1 MSRITKRFE
10 KLKADKR
17 AGLVIYISAGDPNAE
32 VGYEILKGLP
42 AAGADLIE
50 LGMPFTDP
58 MADGPSIQVA
68 GQRALK
74 AGMTVDG
81 TFDMVR
87 RFRKETGDDDTPI
100 LLMGYYN
107 LVYQRGVERFCKEA
121 AAAGVDGFILVDLPP
136 EEADEL
142 KPHAEA
148 HGLDTVL
155 LTAPTTDDKR
165 LPAVLKYSAG
175 FVYFV
180 SVLGITGTKSATE
193 EAVATHVARIKRHT
207 KLPVGVGFGIRTP
220 EQAAA
225 VARHADAAV
234 VGTAIVDRVKAGLD
248 AQRQAQA
255 RTRGRRVRRRQGT
268 CRRRAQRQQAVTFPA
283 VTIRGT
289 GPTVIVG
296 SRSRAHMRVDQRG
309 GKACRRS
316 TSKERT
322 GFTPTS
328 SLHWI
333 FSMLKTANPI
343 AGKRSA
349 SPTRWARWPAACIS
363 SPRSSLPPSRGRST
377 SARPTCW
384 QRLRRSPRDSPRTC
398 CVTAWTT
405 CGNATVMRMPP
416 LICRQCWQPA
426 SRTCS
431 R

>member
-50 LGMPFTDP
+50 LRLPVTDP
-58 MADGPSIQVA
+58 RADGPSIQVA

-87 RFRKETGDDDTPI
+87 RFRKETGDNDTPI

-107 LVYQRGVERFCKEA
+107 LVYQRGAERFCKEA
-121 AAAGVDGFILVDLPP
+121 AAARASLLAALRREGAP
-136 EEADEL
+136 EL

-207 KLPVGVGFGIRTP
+207 KLPVGVGFGIKTP
-220 EQAAA
+220 DQAAA
-225 VARHADAAV
+225 IARHADAAV
-234 VGTAIVDRVKAGLD
+234 VGSAIVDRVK
-248 AQRQAQA
+248 
-255 RTRGRRVRRRQGT
+255 
-268 CRRRAQRQQAVTFPA
+268 
-283 VTIRGT
+283 
-289 GPTVIVG
+289 
-296 SRSRAHMRVDQRG
+296 
-309 GKACRRS
+309 
-316 TSKERT
+316 
-322 GFTPTS
+322 
-328 SLHWI
+328 
-333 FSMLKTANPI
+333 
-343 AGKRSA
+343 
-349 SPTRWARWPAACIS
+349 
-363 SPRSSLPPSRGRST
+363 
-377 SARPTCW
+377 
-384 QRLRRSPRDSPRTC
+384 
-398 CVTAWTT
+398 
-405 CGNATVMRMPP
+405 
-416 LICRQCWQPA
+416 
-426 SRTCS
+426 
-431 R
+431 